1 MSLVGSRLA
10 ERLGAARL
18 TQTELARRIGVTQ
31 GTIAHLIRGRSTGST
46 HLHRIARELHTTP
59 GYLSGEID
67 DPDEGADLGQRL
79 SSDEQEWVALYAS
92 LTPDQRRAVRTIVT
106 DMARGNA
113 PSTRIHDSRIEYRT
127 PDQG

>member
-10 ERLGAARL
+10 ERLNAASL

-31 GTIAHLIRGRSTGST
+31 GTIAHLIRGRSSGST
-46 HLHRIARELHTTP
+46 HLHRIAQELHTTP

-79 SSDEQEWVALYAS
+79 SSDELEWLEIYARMTAS
-92 LTPDQRRAVRTIVT
+92 QRRL
-106 DMARGNA
+106 ARGLLGELVEANA
-113 PSTRIHDSRIEYRT
+113 PSNQDQIERDDLGRAD
-127 PDQG
+127 PP